1 MKLGK
6 DIIFAL
12 LMIVVGILLVAMKSG
27 AISFAVTILGVA
39 LIVVGIL
46 DIVVNKKDL
55 IVGGIEILIG
65 ALLIVFAWVLTDIVL
80 FIMAGVLVIYG
91 VYGIYLAIKNGTKP
105 VGKFVLALVVPVIY
119 LVAGIF
125 LFLNGFSW
133 AFIVA
138 GIVLIVYGVMQ
149 VVQSLTQRKG
159 T

>member
-6 DIIFAL
+6 DVVFAL

-27 AISFAVTILGVA
+27 AISFAVTILGIA

-46 DIVVNKKDL
+46 DIAVNKKEL
-55 IVGGIEILIG
+55 IIGGIEILIG

-91 VYGIYLAIKNGTKP
+91 VYGVYLAVKGGTKP
-105 VGKFVLALVVPVIY
+105 IGRFVLSLIVPVIY

-125 LFLNGFSW
+125 LFFHGFNW
-133 AFIVA
+133 AFIVT
-138 GIVLIVYGVMQ
+138 GVILILYGVMQ
-149 VVQSLTQRKG
+149 IVRSLTQKKN
-159 T
+159 